1 MKKSRIIIVLALLL
15 TFVGV
20 SVAYSSIVIPNKL
33 DYTQE
38 ELRNLYLKYNITE
51 NDIKFAKGELP
62 NFREGT
68 VLYGNTRVIVTNTG
82 EPPEGFKEKVDY
94 DIVIDINE
102 SHAIEEDARKRY
114 IEKYG
119 VDPANPKVDEVY
131 GILLPVEEVK
141 RLVKIRSL
149 IPSE

>member
-1 MKKSRIIIVLALLL
+1 MKKSRIIIVLSLLL

-20 SVAYSSIVIPNKL
+20 SVAYSSITIPNKL
-33 DYTQE
+33 EYTQE
-38 ELRNLYLKYNITE
+38 ELIDLYLKYNITE

-62 NFREGT
+62 NFLEGT
-68 VLYGNTRVIVTNTG
+68 KLGGNTRVIVTG

-94 DIVIDINE
+94 DIIDINE

-141 RLVKIRSL
+141 RLVKIISL

>member
-1 MKKSRIIIVLALLL
+1 MNKSRIIIVLALLL
-15 TFVGV
+15 IIFIGV
-20 SVAYSSIVIPNKL
+20 LAAYSSIAIPNKL

-38 ELRNLYLKYNITE
+38 ELKDQYLKYNITE
-51 NDIKFAKGELP
+51 NDIKFARGELP
-62 NFREGT
+62 HYLEGT
-68 VLYGNTRVIVTNTG
+68 VLDGNTTTG
-82 EPPEGFKEKVDY
+82 G
-94 DIVIDINE
+94 ISTNE
-102 SHAIEEDARKRY
+102 SLTIEEDARKLY

-141 RLVKIRSL
+141 RLIKIRSL

>member
-15 TFVGV
+15 IFIGV
-20 SVAYSSIVIPNKL
+20 LVAYSSIAIPNKL

-38 ELRNLYLKYNITE
+38 ELKDLYLKYNITE
-51 NDIKFAKGELP
+51 NDIKFARGELP
-62 NFREGT
+62 HYLEGT
-68 VLYGNTRVIVTNTG
+68 ILGGNTQTG
-82 EPPEGFKEKVDY
+82 G
-94 DIVIDINE
+94 ISTNE
-102 SHAIEEDARKRY
+102 SLAIEEDARKRY

>member
-1 MKKSRIIIVLALLL
+1 MKKSRVIIVLAFLLI
-15 TFVGV
+15 FVGI
-20 SVAYSSIVIPNKL
+20 SIAYSSIVIPNKL
-33 DYTQE
+33 EYTEE
-38 ELRNLYLKYNITE
+38 ELRDLYLKYNITE

-62 NFREGT
+62 NFLEGT
-68 VLYGNTRVIVTNTG
+68 TLGGNTSELI
-82 EPPEGFKEKVDY
+82 
-94 DIVIDINE
+94 
-102 SHAIEEDARKRY
+102 SIEEDARKRY

-141 RLVKIRSL
+141 RLVVIRSL

>member
-82 EPPEGFKEKVDY
+82 E
-94 DIVIDINE
+94 
-102 SHAIEEDARKRY
+102 AIEEDARKRY